1 MDENKENVV
10 NNNESEVNQT
20 VNNNTTNGPDKK
32 GFAIAALVLGIIAI
46 VLCCIW
52 YVSIPCG
59 IIALILGILGRKT
72 NKKGM
77 STAGIVTGVIGM
89 ILCIVLYVG
98 IAFLG
103 LSIFNS
109 AVKSTDDIN
118 DQLQQSLDEL
128 EDYSSSFDYDYD
140 Y

>member
-59 IIALILGILGRKT
+59 IIALILGILGRKSS
-72 NKKGM
+72 KKGM

-89 ILCIVLYVG
+89 IISIVILVVLV
-98 IAFLG
+98 AN
-103 LSIFNS
+103 IFSLVNS
-109 AVKSTDDIN
+109 VTDDIHV
-118 DQLQQSLDEL
+118 DSG
-128 EDYSSSFDYDYD
+128 YSYSPYSID
-140 Y
+140 

>member
-20 VNNNTTNGPDKK
+20 VNNNTTTGADKK

-59 IIALILGILGRKT
+59 IIALILGILGRKSS
-72 NKKGM
+72 KKGM

-89 ILCIVLYVG
+89 ILCLVLYLGVV
-98 IAFLG
+98 FLG